1 MRQLGWSVA
10 FWYLRECCDLRAG
23 LVKAMFAVI
32 ALSIMIAGCTGSD
45 RSSVNSDRSS
55 MDLVDSPGSGP
66 FLVRVTCHDD
76 PSDASR
82 LQRAINASS
91 RGATIAIGG
100 LCLLTRS
107 ITLLPDRSYT
117 GSTPTGTVLRQAA
130 SMKFVLATDTYVHNL
145 AHTGD
150 PLSIRD
156 LTVAC
161 NGSGQTD
168 GIILVNWLVNVE
180 HVIVRDCGGSGIVDS
195 SITANGTLI
204 TNTSVN
210 SRFENNFITNSGR
223 YGFYV
228 NDPQNS
234 VTDGYL
240 EDNQIAFSGGDA
252 IHLGNASGWT
262 VTANHLYGVGQT
274 AIYANRLYGTT
285 ISDNY
290 IEDFGSKQRS
300 GTWYGIEA
308 TAQGGTGSTI
318 SGNKVFNAHGQSN
331 GASYV
336 YIGITLVNSGTSY
349 LAATGNV
356 IMGTGSGGVGFLFRG
371 EANRLVVASSGNE
384 VVGVSTGIDRSDN
397 AVVSQGT

>member
-1 MRQLGWSVA
+1 MKAR
-10 FWYLRECCDLRAG
+10 

-32 ALSIMIAGCTGSD
+32 ALSVMAAGCTGSD
-45 RSSVNSDRSS
+45 RASMNSDRSS
-55 MDLVDSPGSGP
+55 MNSDRSSMNLVASPGSGP

-76 PSDASR
+76 SSDASR

-100 LCLLTRS
+100 LCLLTRG

-130 SMKFVLATDTYVHNL
+130 SMSFVLATDTYVRNL

-195 SITANGTLI
+195 SITADGTPI

-240 EDNQIAFSGGDA
+240 EDNQIAFSGEDA

-262 VTANHLYGVGQT
+262 VTANHLYGVGRT

-318 SGNKVFNAHGQSN
+318 SGNKVFNAHGQSS

-356 IMGTGSGGVGFLFRG
+356 IMGTGRGGVGFLFRG
-371 EANRLVVASSGNE
+371 EANRLIVASSGNE
-384 VVGVSTGIDRSDN
+384 VAGVSTGTDRSDN

>member
-1 MRQLGWSVA
+1 VK
-10 FWYLRECCDLRAG
+10 AG

-32 ALSIMIAGCTGSD
+32 ALSVMAAGCSGSD
-45 RSSVNSDRSS
+45 QSSMDNDRSS
-55 MDLVDSPGSGP
+55 MDLVASPGSGP

-76 PSDASR
+76 SSDANR
-82 LQRAINASS
+82 LQQAINASS
-91 RGATIAIGG
+91 RGATITIGG
-100 LCLLTRS
+100 LCLLTRG

-130 SMKFVLATDTYVHNL
+130 SMGFVLATDTYVRNL

-195 SITANGTLI
+195 SITANGKSI
-204 TNTSVN
+204 NNTSVN

-228 NDPQNS
+228 KDPQNS

-240 EDNQIAFSGGDA
+240 QNNQIALSGADA
-252 IHLGNASGWT
+252 IHLDNAAGWYISGN
-262 VTANHLYGVGQT
+262 NLYGVGQNG
-274 AIYANRLYGTT
+274 IYANRIFGTT

-300 GTWYGIEA
+300 GTCYGIEA

-318 SGNKVFNAHGQSN
+318 SGNKVFNTHGPSS
-331 GASYV
+331 GVSFV
-336 YIGITLVNSGTSY
+336 YIGITLVNYGTSY
-349 LAATGNV
+349 LAASGNV
-356 IMGTGSGGVGFLFRG
+356 IIGTGRGGVGFLFRG
-371 EANRLVVASSGNE
+371 GANRLVVASNGNE
-384 VVGVSTGIDRSDN
+384 VARVSTGIDQSDTTF
-397 AVVSQGT
+397 VSQGT